1 MIASLSGILRARG
14 ADHAIVEVAGVGYR
28 LGMSTSG
35 LARLGALGD
44 DVFVHTHLLV
54 RENDLTLV
62 GFADVAERDVF
73 LRLLDVSG
81 IGPKAALAILSTLT
95 PAALAIAI
103 ATEDV
108 ALVST
113 APGVGKKTAQ
123 RIIIELKDRLSSLGG
138 LSADGPLTAGGAPG
152 ISPAEGGSSEAGSA
166 APLAAPSALA
176 DARMALQSMGF
187 TPAEVAASLAGA
199 PATTESSAEALISYA
214 LRQLGGRG

>member
-14 ADHAIVEVAGVGYR
+14 VDHAVIEVGGVGYR
-28 LGMSTSG
+28 VAMSANGLSTLGE
-35 LARLGALGD
+35 LGG

-54 RENDLTLV
+54 RESDLTLV
-62 GFADVAERDVF
+62 GFGDTAERDVF

-108 ALVST
+108 ALVSS

-123 RIIIELKDRLSSLGG
+123 RIIVELKDRLSSLGG
-138 LSADGPLTAGGAPG
+138 GAMDGAGVPAVLGGTTGTHAAGEVPG
-152 ISPAEGGSSEAGSA
+152 TD
-166 APLAAPSALA
+166 PLAE
-176 DARMALQSMGF
+176 ARVALQTMGF
-187 TPAEVAASLAGA
+187 TPAEISAALVGA
-199 PATTESSAEALISYA
+199 PAGGVEALIAHA
-214 LRQLGGRG
+214 LRQLGGRA